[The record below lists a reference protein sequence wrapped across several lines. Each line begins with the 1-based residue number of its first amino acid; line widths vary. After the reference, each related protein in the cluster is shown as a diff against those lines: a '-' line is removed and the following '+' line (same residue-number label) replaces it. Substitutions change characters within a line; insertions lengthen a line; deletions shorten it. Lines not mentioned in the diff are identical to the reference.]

1 MSSAPQIRYPDYY
14 GIDMPRLEEFCVFRA
29 TIELLKERKM
39 FDVIQKVYSDCKA
52 ELRKP
57 KAEMHNCVREVY
69 EPFTVEEINAKIVE
83 MLRPDGMT
91 TPIELV
97 FQSLE
102 GLHEAIP
109 GHKGDWYFTGRYP
122 TPGGTKLCNQAFIN
136 YIENVYQFEEK
147 I

>member
-1 MSSAPQIRYPDYY
+1 M
-14 GIDMPRLEEFCVFRA
+14 
-29 TIELLKERKM
+29 
-39 FDVIQKVYSDCKA
+39 YSDCKA